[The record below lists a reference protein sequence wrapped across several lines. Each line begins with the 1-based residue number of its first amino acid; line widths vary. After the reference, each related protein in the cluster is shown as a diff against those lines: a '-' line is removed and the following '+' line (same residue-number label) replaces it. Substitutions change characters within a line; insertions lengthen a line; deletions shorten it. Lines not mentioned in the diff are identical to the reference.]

1 VAVTKVLSEEERA
14 ILSENLVHTTI
25 LYYLFAVDNRKIK
38 IDQSRSNLQC
48 LYTIPYFVF
57 EQITAIIYL

>member
-48 LYTIPYFVF
+48 LYTIPYFVS
-57 EQITAIIYL
+57 